1 MEDEKKIVFNS
12 SVEDINITNR
22 LAHFQNSLFSKN
34 YLDSNKKYAITPRQI
49 YIDLNFKNPVCPV
62 NNAFPS
68 LICCPSKHF
77 LKKLNDNYRPDSPTS
92 TTNDESNVSR
102 SSNAN
107 QIKLKFFY
115 NIHKYFLNHAK
126 KYSISELYEEWR
138 SKEKIGVKTRR
149 KYNKESNA
157 LYKPEELVLTNTFL
171 KKTSDSILFGQH
183 PIDDD
188 YTIKKEEENFLF
200 FHFKFAEK
208 LGIVNQFSNGQEM
221 LINGEKYYWFIPL
234 SDLERPL
241 VIKVNLEN
249 RGLLFKTPSI
259 LQIKCKNIKSYPF
272 NSSFTKTIGVVNVKE
287 NDNVL
292 INAFNHTFKGN
303 TFFELENKLN
313 ETFEILITDENNSRL
328 KLYEGVPTIVL
339 ISAIEDNMENEVNV
353 ACTSE
358 ITEFHPN
365 NSPTDF
371 TSVLNTP
378 MQMSHEWKVAL
389 SSITFRN
396 DFKFD
401 SNYNFQ
407 FSYYQYNKSG
417 KEILKRTGI
426 RIDENVKTVKEIYES
441 FKSILKSHNPE
452 GNSEHK
458 TRRIGSVKLTDE
470 IMTMNFHRGTLL
482 TLTPHLAMVLGVTNN
497 PYEANVNNY
506 RQESVSCEVGLEKNS
521 NNEITGGSFIASKP
535 INFNFNLKQKFM
547 FVEMDA
553 IKDVPV
559 GNGHAKILKIVP
571 LSVESSGLYVTKDF
585 EILDFHPLSY
595 HNIQNINFKLLSQS
609 GSSMK
614 THNSEDYNNTWLQ
627 LVFRKFPKN
636 DADEPPLKRAKFY

>member
-68 LICCPSKHF
+68 LICCPIKHF
-77 LKKLNDNYRPDSPTS
+77 HKKQKDNHRPGSSTHTNES
-92 TTNDESNVSR
+92 NASATTNE
-102 SSNAN
+102 
-107 QIKLKFFY
+107 IKLKFFF

-149 KYNKESNA
+149 KYNKESHA

-171 KKTSDSILFGQH
+171 KKTSDSIIFGQH
-183 PIDDD
+183 PIENG
-188 YTIKKEEENFLF
+188 YAIKEEEKNILF

-208 LGIVNQFSNGQEM
+208 ISIANKFSDEFTVD
-221 LINGEKYYWFIPL
+221 INGEKYYMLYPL
-234 SDLERPL
+234 LNVEQP
-241 VIKVNLEN
+241 VAIEVKLEN

-259 LQIKCKNIKSYPF
+259 LQIKCNNIKSYPF

-287 NDNVL
+287 DDNVL
-292 INAFNHTFKGN
+292 INAFHHTFKGN

-378 MQMSHEWKVAL
+378 MQMSREWKVAL

-401 SNYNFQ
+401 SNYIFQ
-407 FSYYQYNKSG
+407 FSYFQFNRSG
-417 KEILKRTGI
+417 EEILKRTGI
-426 RIDENVKTVKEIYES
+426 RIDENVKTVKEIYDS
-441 FKSILKSHNPE
+441 FKNILKKHNPE
-452 GNSEHK
+452 GYSEHK
-458 TRRIGSVKLTDE
+458 NKRVASVKLTDE
-470 IMTMNFHRGTLL
+470 IMTMNFHRGTVL

-497 PYEANVNNY
+497 PYESNVNNY
-506 RQESVSCEVGLEKNS
+506 RQESVRFEVGLER
-521 NNEITGGSFIASKP
+521 NNNNDITGGSFIASKP
-535 INFNFNLKQKFM
+535 INFRFNLKQKFM
-547 FVEMDA
+547 FVEMNA

-571 LSVESSGLYVTKDF
+571 LSIESSGLYVTKDF

-595 HNIQNINFKLLSQS
+595 HNIHNINFKLLSQS